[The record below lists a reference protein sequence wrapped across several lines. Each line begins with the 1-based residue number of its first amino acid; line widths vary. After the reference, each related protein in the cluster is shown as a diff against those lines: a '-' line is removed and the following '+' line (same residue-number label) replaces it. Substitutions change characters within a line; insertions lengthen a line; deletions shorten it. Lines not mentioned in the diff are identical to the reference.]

1 MTKLQINREVDL
13 ANKILKDSLSLFE
26 EAAAKTAA
34 SIPVPTLRAIAARV
48 IAARAA
54 EAEVVQFTAEN
65 KNRTESDLIGYLR
78 LFLKMDYIFKGKASA
93 QYFNTLGK

>member
-13 ANKILKDSLSLFE
+13 ANKILKESFSVFG
-26 EAAAKTAA
+26 EAAAKSAE

-48 IAARAA
+48 IAFRAA

-65 KNRTESDLIGYLR
+65 KNRTEDELVGYLR
-78 LFLKMDYIFKGKASA
+78 IFLKMDFIFKGKASA